1 MKNYLQVCFNAL
13 NNIYK
18 EGAYSNIELNKQL
31 NSIKQDKALITKI
44 VYGTIENDIKLEY
57 IIKFL
62 APKVK
67 DLPVKIVL
75 KMGSYMALDLST
87 PPYAIVNECVRLTK
101 AVGFSSAS
109 GLVNAV
115 LKKVVNKEYDL
126 PKKENN
132 YSRYLSINYSKPEWF
147 VKMLIRDYG
156 KEMTE
161 SLLATKLDNT
171 TTIRVNT
178 AKISEAEFKALLKS
192 SDIEYQD
199 TPIGNVLNVEYSKL
213 NGCEK
218 LNGLYTVQNIGS
230 IMICDS
236 AGVQDKSE
244 ILDVCAAPGGK
255 TMYLASLNLN
265 GTVEAWDLHEH
276 RVALV
281 EKYRDRMGL
290 TNVTAK
296 VCDASKF
303 VQSCVQKYD
312 LVMCDVPCS
321 GLGVVNSKPDILLGK
336 DEHSFDELPE
346 IQYQILSNCSNY
358 VKLGGTLIYST
369 CTINKKENSEVIKR
383 FLDEH
388 KDFKVD
394 FTKPK
399 YIEVL
404 ADDYGYT
411 TLANI
416 SGIEGFYFAR
426 LIRVW

>member
-18 EGAYSNIELNKQL
+18 NGAYSNIELNKQL
-31 NSIKQDKALITKI
+31 SNIKGDKQLITKI

-57 IIKFL
+57 IIKSL

-75 KMGSYMALDLST
+75 KIGGYMATELST
-87 PPYAIVNECVRLTK
+87 PPYAIVNECVKLTK
-101 AVGFSSAS
+101 VIGFTSAS

-115 LKKVVNKEYDL
+115 LKKIINKEYSMPDE
-126 PKKENN
+126 KNFVK
-132 YSRYLSINYSKPEWF
+132 YLSITYSKPEWF
-147 VKMLIRDYG
+147 VKMIIRDYG
-156 KEMTE
+156 KEMAKDF
-161 SLLATKLDNT
+161 LATKLDDS

-178 AKISEAEFKALLKS
+178 AKISEAEFKSLLKGQN
-192 SDIEYQD
+192 IAFTD

-213 NGCEK
+213 NGCDK

-236 AGVQDKSE
+236 SEVQDGSK

-255 TMYLASLNLN
+255 TIYLATLNPN

-290 TNVTAK
+290 NNVTAK
-296 VCDASKF
+296 VCDASKE
-303 VQSCVQKYD
+303 VKACIQKYD

-336 DEHSFDELPE
+336 TEESFADLPE
-346 IQYQILSNCSNY
+346 IQYSILDNCSKY
-358 VKLGGTLIYST
+358 VKLGGTIIYST
-369 CTINKKENSEVIKR
+369 CTINKKENEEVIKR
-383 FLDEH
+383 FLENH

-394 FTKPK
+394 YKKPK
-399 YIEVL
+399 YIDVL
-404 ADDYGYT
+404 AGDYGYT

-416 SGIEGFYFAR
+416 SKTEGFFFAR
-426 LIRVW
+426 LIRV

>member
-1 MKNYLQVCFNAL
+1 MKNYLQVCFNTL

-18 EGAYSNIELNKQL
+18 DGAYSNIELNKQL
-31 NSIKQDKALITKI
+31 SNVKQDKAIITKV

-57 IIKFL
+57 IIKSL

-67 DLPVKIVL
+67 DLPVKIIL
-75 KMGSYMALDLST
+75 KMGGYMILDLNV
-87 PPYAIVNECVRLTK
+87 PDYAIVNECVKLTK
-101 AVGFSSAS
+101 SVGFTSAS

-115 LKKVVNKEYDL
+115 LKKIVNKDFEL
-126 PKKENN
+126 PKKEVNF
-132 YSRYLSINYSKPEWF
+132 SKYLSINYSKPEWF
-147 VKMLIRDYG
+147 VKMLIADYG
-156 KEMTE
+156 KDMAEGII
-161 SLLATKLDNT
+161 STKLEDT
-171 TTIRVNT
+171 TSIRVNT
-178 AKISEAEFKALLKS
+178 ARISEAKFKALLKGNS
-192 SDIEYQD
+192 IEYKD
-199 TPIGNVLNVEYSKL
+199 TPIGNVLHVDYSKL
-213 NGCEK
+213 NGCDK
-218 LNGLYTVQNIGS
+218 LNGLYTVQNMGS

-236 AGVQDKSE
+236 AQVQDKSKV
-244 ILDVCAAPGGK
+244 LDVCAAPGGK

-303 VQSCVQKYD
+303 NQAYVQKYD
-312 LVMCDVPCS
+312 LVICDVPCS

-336 DEHSFDELPE
+336 TAESFAELPE
-346 IQYQILSNCSNY
+346 IQYQILDNCSNY
-358 VKLGGTLIYST
+358 VKLGGAIVYST

-383 FLDEH
+383 FLENH

-394 FTKPK
+394 FVKPK
-399 YIEVL
+399 YIDVL
-404 ADDYGYT
+404 VDDYGYT

-426 LIRVW
+426 LIRV

>member
-1 MKNYLQVCFNAL
+1 MKKYLQICFNAL

-18 EGAYSNIELNKQL
+18 DGAYSNIELNKQL
-31 NSIKQDKALITKI
+31 SNIKQDKALITKI
-44 VYGTIENDIKLEY
+44 VYGTIENDIKLDY
-57 IIKFL
+57 IIKSL

-67 DLPVKIVL
+67 DLPVKIIL
-75 KMGSYMALDLST
+75 KMGGYMSLDLNI
-87 PPYAIVNECVRLTK
+87 PPYAIVNECVHLTK

-115 LKKVVNKEYDL
+115 LKKIVNKEYTL
-126 PKKENN
+126 PAKETNFIK
-132 YSRYLSINYSKPEWF
+132 YLAINYSKPEWF

-156 KEMTE
+156 KEIAE
-161 SLLATKLDNT
+161 SLLATRVENKT
-171 TTIRVNT
+171 SIRVNT
-178 AKISEAEFKALLKS
+178 AKISEAEFKAILRGNKIKY
-192 SDIEYQD
+192 DD
-199 TPIGNVLNVEYSKL
+199 TPIGNVLYVDYSKL
-213 NGCEK
+213 NGCDK

-230 IMICDS
+230 IIICDS
-236 AGVQDKSE
+236 SEVQDKSA

-255 TMYLASLNLN
+255 TMYLASLNPN

-290 TNVTAK
+290 SNVTAK

-303 VQSCVQKYD
+303 IKAYVQKYD

-336 DEHSFDELPE
+336 TEHSFDQLPD
-346 IQYQILSNCSNY
+346 IQYQILDNCSNY

-369 CTINKKENSEVIKR
+369 CTINKKENSEIIKK
-383 FLDEH
+383 FLENH
-388 KDFKVD
+388 KDFKID
-394 FTKPK
+394 FKTPK

-404 ADDYGYT
+404 PDDYGFT
-411 TLANI
+411 TLASI

-426 LIRVW
+426 LIRV